1 MWVSFLS
8 REVDVRTWVLELSD
22 IMKKKQNCDIELGSN
37 QVTSYQL
44 AN

>member
-8 REVDVRTWVLELSD
+8 REVEVRTWVLELSD
-22 IMKKKQNCDIELGSN
+22 KMKKKQNCNIKLGSS
-37 QVTSYQL
+37 QVASYQL